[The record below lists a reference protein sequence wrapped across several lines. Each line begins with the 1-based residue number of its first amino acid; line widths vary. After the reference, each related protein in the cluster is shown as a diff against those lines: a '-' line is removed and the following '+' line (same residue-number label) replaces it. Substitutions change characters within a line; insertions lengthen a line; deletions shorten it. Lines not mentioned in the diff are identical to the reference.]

1 MVAQTA
7 RRSATTG
14 APQSLAPAPL
24 AIFRLDLERAL
35 ARELTGVGVLEDAAR
50 PLVLAAQSKRAR
62 PMVAHLV
69 GRAVGAR
76 PERVLDVA
84 VAVELVH
91 AASLLHDDVVDGA
104 AVRRGLPSANA
115 RVGASLAVLSG
126 DLLLTAALA
135 RLRAHGPA
143 AIDKAIAVV
152 AEMTRAVA
160 FELAA
165 RRRTD
170 VALED
175 WRAMAEGKTGALFG
189 CAAWLVAAGAGDL
202 GRAERF
208 DRALRHLGVA
218 FQIADDV
225 DDLALDPRAADPG
238 ETPLLDLRDGNP
250 SLPVLIAAHASDATR
265 AALATAWSDGASPDA
280 STLAALAERVVRGGA
295 LERSRAMHD
304 QEIDAARAL
313 LAPELEAGVPELVAI
328 FAWAES
334 LASATR
340 PRYPRAP
347 AGSDPRGG

>member
-1 MVAQTA
+1 MPAY
-7 RRSATTG
+7 
-14 APQSLAPAPL
+14 SLGAPL
-24 AIFRLDLERAL
+24 AGFRLDLEREL
-35 ARELTGVGVLEDAAR
+35 ARELSGLGVLEDAAR

-69 GRAVGAR
+69 GRIVGAA
-76 PERVLDVA
+76 PAQVLDVA

-126 DLLLTAALA
+126 DLLLTAALG
-135 RLRAHGPA
+135 RLRTHGTP

-165 RRRTD
+165 RRRLD
-170 VALED
+170 VTPEA

-189 CAAWLVAAGAGDL
+189 CAAWLVAASVGDL
-202 GRAERF
+202 ARAERF
-208 DRALRHLGVA
+208 DVALRHLGVA

-225 DDLALDPRAADPG
+225 DDLALGPRAADPT
-238 ETPLLDLRDGNP
+238 ETPYQDLRDGNP
-250 SLPVLIAAHASDATR
+250 SLPVLVAARASETTR
-265 AALATAWSDGASPDA
+265 AALTAAWADA
-280 STLAALAERVVRGGA
+280 ADAEPLPALAARVIASGA
-295 LERSRAMHD
+295 LDLARARIRE
-304 QEIDAARAL
+304 EIAAARAL
-313 LAPELEAGVPELVAI
+313 VGPELDAAVPELVAI

-334 LASATR
+334 LASATQ

-347 AGSDPRGG
+347 AVTAARGG